1 MPGTEKLSWKAMPSL
16 HSSGCEC
23 ILATYFQVSS
33 EGQKEPPPWFQ
44 RQGSWFCSRTRRA
57 ALFDAAVATA
67 TSTLAIGPARPHYV
81 APERRGALLHSCPSS
96 RCCESKPAQTPPS
109 SSPPIL
115 IPAHCHPG
123 CAGGK
128 NPKEVPGSSEADA
141 PAQPGDHGDSTTS
154 SQSSG
159 HSVNPA

>member
-1 MPGTEKLSWKAMPSL
+1 MPRTEKLPWKALPLL
-16 HSSGCEC
+16 HSSGC
-23 ILATYFQVSS
+23 ILVTNFQVSS
-33 EGQKEPPPWFQ
+33 KGQERATLVSAPGLLILQPH
-44 RQGSWFCSRTRRA
+44 RRA
-57 ALFDAAVATA
+57 ALFDAAVAVA

-81 APERRGALLHSCPSS
+81 APGGRGALLHSCPSS
-96 RCCESKPAQTPPS
+96 GCCESKPAQTPPS
-109 SSPPIL
+109 PSSPLL

-141 PAQPGDHGDSTTS
+141 PAQPGDHGDSTS
-154 SQSSG
+154 SQASG